1 MRIQSQAPTI
11 LKVGMYIS
19 ELAIVNMLFYA
30 FFNDDLLVGPHSLK
44 QISPLYGWMSM
55 ALMMAYS
62 IGVWFRPIT
71 FYYRSNRRGSIST
84 NVLMALAVMSGLFV
98 SFLVVFDR
106 RGFFSTGY
114 YNLFGLQVQLSMLI
128 PFFLLL
134 AVILIVWRYTM
145 RWVIWGLR
153 SVGRNQQQVVLVGFS
168 DNLLE
173 VWQEMQNPI
182 LGYQIQGYF
191 NDGAVPAFKD
201 KMEHLGSIAD
211 VHSYLQS
218 QHIHQLYCALPS
230 SMSKE
235 IVPII
240 NTCERTCCHFYSVPN
255 VRNYLKRTMQM
266 EILGSVP
273 VLTIREDQ
281 LSGSLTNRFV
291 KRTFDIIVSLLFL
304 VTCFWWIYL
313 LVSILTKIFQPGPVF
328 FYQRRSG
335 RDGKEFVMLKFRSMK
350 VNDQSDTLQASPDDP
365 RKTKFGDFLRRTNID
380 ELPQFINVLR
390 GDMSIVGPR
399 PHMVK
404 HTEEYSELIDKYMV
418 RHWIRPGITG
428 WAQVSGARGETRELW
443 QMEDRIKKD
452 IWYIENWSITL
463 DFQIILL
470 TIWNAIRGDKNAY

>member
-19 ELAIVNMLFYA
+19 ELAVVNLLFYA
-30 FFNDDLLVGPHSLK
+30 FFSEELLTSARSIQ

-62 IGVWFRPIT
+62 IGVWIRPIS
-71 FYYRSNRRGSIST
+71 FYYRSSRRGSIST
-84 NVLMALAVMSGLFV
+84 NVFMALIVMSVLFV
-98 SFLVVFDR
+98 SFLVIFDR
-106 RGFFSTGY
+106 RGFFSTGNY
-114 YNLFGLQVQLSMLI
+114 ILFGINVHFSMLI
-128 PFFLLL
+128 PFFVSLL
-134 AVILIVWRYTM
+134 VILIIWRYMM
-145 RWVIWGLR
+145 RWVIWKLR
-153 SVGRNQQQVVLVGFS
+153 SLGRNQQQIVLVGFS

-173 VWQEMQNPI
+173 LWQEMQNPI
-182 LGYQIQGYF
+182 WGYHILGYF
-191 NDGAVPAFKD
+191 NDGPVSVFKD
-201 KMEHLGSIAD
+201 KMEHLGNVEDI
-211 VHSYLQS
+211 HPFLQS
-218 QHIHQLYCALPS
+218 QHVHQLYCALPS

-240 NTCERTCCHFYSVPN
+240 NTCEHTCCHFYSVPN

-281 LSGSLTNRFV
+281 LSGSLTNRV
-291 KRTFDIIVSLLFL
+291 IKRTFDIVVSLLFL
-304 VTCFWWIYL
+304 VLCFWWIYL
-313 LVSILTKIFQPGPVF
+313 IVAVLTKIFQPGPVF
-328 FYQRRSG
+328 FAQKRSG
-335 RDGKEFVMLKFRSMK
+335 LGGQEFVMLKFRSMK
-350 VNDQSDTLQASPDDP
+350 VNAQSDTLQASPDDP
-365 RKTKFGDFLRRTNID
+365 RKTKFGNFLRRSSID

-404 HTEEYSELIDKYMV
+404 HTQEYSELIDKYMV
-418 RHWIRPGITG
+418 RHWVRPGITG

-463 DFQIILL
+463 DFQIIFL
-470 TIWNAIRGDKNAY
+470 TFWNTIRGDKNAY

>member
-1 MRIQSQAPTI
+1 MRIQSQAPTV
-11 LKVGMYIS
+11 LKVGMYVS
-19 ELAIVNMLFYA
+19 ELAIVNLLFYA
-30 FFNDDLLVGPHSLK
+30 FFGEDLLTNPLSLQ

-62 IGVWFRPIT
+62 IGVWARPIS
-71 FYYRSNRRGSIST
+71 FYYRSSRRGSIST
-84 NVLMALAVMSGLFV
+84 NVFTALAVMSALFV
-98 SFLVVFDR
+98 TFLVIFDR
-106 RGFFSTGY
+106 RGFFSIGY
-114 YNLFGLQVQLSMLI
+114 YNLFGIQVHFSMLI
-128 PFFLLL
+128 PFFISLLF
-134 AVILIVWRYTM
+134 ILIFWRYIM
-145 RWVIWGLR
+145 RWVIWKLR
-153 SVGRNQQQVVLVGFS
+153 SVGRNQQQIVMVGFS

-173 VWQEMQNPI
+173 LWHEVQNPI
-182 LGYQIQGYF
+182 WGYQIKGYF
-191 NDGAVPAFKD
+191 NDSPVPAFKN
-201 KMEHLGSIAD
+201 KMEYLGPVSEIQ
-211 VHSYLQS
+211 SYLQS

-240 NTCERTCCHFYSVPN
+240 NICERTCCHFYSVPN

-281 LSGSLTNRFV
+281 LSGSLTNRV
-291 KRTFDIIVSLLFL
+291 IKRLFDVVVSLTFL

-313 LVSILTKIFQPGPVF
+313 IVALLTKIFQPGPVF

-335 RDGKEFVMLKFRSMK
+335 LGGEEFVMLKFRSMK
-350 VNDQSDTLQASPDDP
+350 VNDESDTRQATPDDP
-365 RKTKFGDFLRRTNID
+365 RKTRFGNFLRRTNID

-404 HTEEYSELIDKYMV
+404 HTKEYSELIDKYMV
-418 RHWIRPGITG
+418 RHWVRPGITG

-452 IWYIENWSITL
+452 I
-463 DFQIILL
+463 
-470 TIWNAIRGDKNAY
+470 